1 MKYPEGNPQDLLA
14 QKIEAAEGNLIKIN
28 YASSV
33 FTAAGWRSVAITAMA
48 EQISPGMAKVI
59 AVTEIDGDEPTGY
72 KSRTGAKR
80 QQYNAS
86 SIASREIGAKKRIS
100 TCKILEVTV

>member
-28 YASSV
+28 YTSAV
-33 FTAAGWRSVAITAMA
+33 FTSAGWRSVSITAMA
-48 EQISPGMAKVI
+48 EQVSPGMAKVI
-59 AVTEIDGDEPTGY
+59 AVTEIDGEEPRGY
-72 KSRTGAKR
+72 TSRTGAKR

-86 SIASREIGAKKRIS
+86 GVAAREVGAKKRIS
-100 TCKILEVTV
+100 TCKILEVAA